1 VEYEQVGLIQSLF
14 TGLRRAVTKVHFL
27 RYAEVQYYR
36 CDLSLVP
43 VHFLHD
49 AEVHFL
55 AGGPGRE
62 TGGGHARTWLLRAD
76 THFLEHLYLFV

>member
-1 VEYEQVGLIQSLF
+1 MSRWVRFRASL
-14 TGLRRAVTKVHFL
+14 LASVVQVTKVHFL